1 MATVNIHRMTS
12 ELDLE
17 TRIVSVDI
25 ALVGLGVGAKDQ

>member
-17 TRIVSVDI
+17 IHKVSVGI
-25 ALVGLGVGAKDQ
+25 AQVVSQAKDQ